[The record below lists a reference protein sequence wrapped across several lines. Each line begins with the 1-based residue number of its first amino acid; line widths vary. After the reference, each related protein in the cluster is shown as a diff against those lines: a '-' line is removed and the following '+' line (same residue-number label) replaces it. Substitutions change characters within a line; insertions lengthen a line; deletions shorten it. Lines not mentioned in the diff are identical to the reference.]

1 MPILL
6 LRSVAVLTLLIPAL
20 ALTSAVGGPVIIY
33 LTALIALATMAVNLS
48 RRWEPFALK
57 ELVPMAIALGVPLL
71 VMFINNV
78 SLGIWSSSEF
88 EKLLRFALAIPVCWM
103 LMRVPRNWLQHV
115 QWSLLFGAVAGS
127 LMLIFIVLSPSLGRG
142 AVSDFGGRYNAV
154 GFADLTIF
162 FGLASLLTLPW
173 TLSRWPRLE
182 AALKLAAVPLS
193 IYAVWVSQ
201 TRSSWALLVV
211 FGVVYLLTKRRWTR
225 RTKLL
230 FLAGLVL
237 LMTAV
242 AAISWQSKDSR
253 WKNVVSDLNRYEQHD
268 RDTSVGIRIQLWKAS
283 WLMFQERP
291 LVGVG
296 VPNFRAE
303 LSKLEHQGVVTQEVS
318 IGYGEPHN
326 DMLGAIGWL
335 RFAGSVEH
343 SGPVPDSRGDL
354 LAPFRQRRPGG
365 ACRFA
370 DRLAVLPGILRF
382 QPVGNDV
389 PQHAQRADLRADGG
403 GAVRADVG
411 PHRVGAAAPGGAA
424 LAANGRRRGRLVR
437 MKSKACMAL
446 LFFCARVARQMPAG
460 LDVDQ
465 AGPASLVKTLLLPRI
480 LIRRNI

>member
-71 VMFINNV
+71 VMFINNA

-103 LMRVPRNWLQHV
+103 LMRVPRNWLRHV
-115 QWSLLFGAVAGS
+115 QWSLLFGAIVGS

-182 AALKLAAVPLS
+182 AALKIAAVPLS

-201 TRSSWALLVV
+201 TRSSWALPVI

-230 FLAGLVL
+230 FLGGLVL
-237 LMTAV
+237 VMAAV

-253 WKNVVSDLNRYEQHD
+253 WKKVISDLDRYEQHD

-283 WLMFQERP
+283 WLMFQESP

-296 VPNFRAE
+296 VPSFRTE
-303 LSKLEHQGVVTQEVS
+303 LAKLEQQGVVTEEVS

-326 DMLGAIGWL
+326 DMLGALAGYGLLGLLSILALYLVPAAIFWRRSASDDPVVHVGSQIG
-335 RFAGSVEH
+335 
-343 SGPVPDSRGDL
+343 
-354 LAPFRQRRPGG
+354 
-365 ACRFA
+365 
-370 DRLAVLPGILRF
+370 
-382 QPVGNDV
+382 
-389 PQHAQRADLRADGG
+389 
-403 GAVRADVG
+403 
-411 PHRVGAAAPGGAA
+411 
-424 LAANGRRRGRLVR
+424 
-437 MKSKACMAL
+437 L
-446 LFFCARVARQMPAG
+446 LFCLGYFAFSLTEMMFRNMRSVPIYALTVVVLYALTSARTGLAQQRLTAR
-460 LDVDQ
+460 
-465 AGPASLVKTLLLPRI
+465 R
-480 LIRRNI
+480 